1 MKVRNAQ
8 DLGAAIR
15 SRRKEL
21 GYTQAYVAGFAGCST
36 VFLSDLENG
45 KTTIEFDRA
54 LRVAT
59 VLGIDLVALR
69 RDGSEL

>member
-1 MKVRNAQ
+1 MRILNAQ
-8 DLGAAIR
+8 DFGAAIR
-15 SRRKEL
+15 LRRNEL

-36 VFLSDLENG
+36 VFLSELENG
-45 KTTIEFDRA
+45 KPTVEFDRA

-59 VLGIDLVALR
+59 VLGIDLVASR